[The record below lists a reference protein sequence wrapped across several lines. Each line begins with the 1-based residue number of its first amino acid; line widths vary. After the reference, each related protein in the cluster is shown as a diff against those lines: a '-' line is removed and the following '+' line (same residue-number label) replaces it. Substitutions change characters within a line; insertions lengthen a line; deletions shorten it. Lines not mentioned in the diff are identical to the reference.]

1 MINLFFF
8 IFIINLLIF
17 LNYSKIAKIYK
28 VYDIPDNLRKHHRHP
43 IPLLGGLII
52 YFNILILIV
61 FSYFN
66 FIENIIFRSSYEV
79 NVFFISVSFFFIIG
93 FLDDKYNISANKKLL
108 IVSTSIYFIILLD
121 NSTIITDLSFSF
133 YNKKIFLKELSIPI
147 TILCF
152 LLFTNAYNML
162 DGINC
167 QAAFYTLFVA
177 IIFIF
182 NNVNNIFFTNLII
195 TLLFFLWFN
204 FKNKMFLGNSGS
216 LLLSYII
223 GFFFI
228 KSYNFNNTFYSDEIF
243 LIMMIPGIELLRLA
257 ILRLLNKKHP
267 FKADRNHI
275 HHIILKKKSLFSTF
289 LIIQVLLWSP
299 FILFLLF
306 KNFLIA
312 SLLSLLIYFATMYY
326 YSFPKN
332 YIKR

>member
-17 LNYSKIAKIYK
+17 LNHSKIAKIYK

-52 YFNILILIV
+52 YFNILIIII

-66 FIENIIFRSSYEV
+66 FIENTIFRSSYEV
-79 NVFFISVSFFFIIG
+79 NVFFISVSCLFILG
-93 FLDDKYNISANKKLL
+93 FLDDKYNIGANKKLL
-108 IVSTSIYFIILLD
+108 IVSSSIYFVALLD

-133 YNKKIFLKELSIPI
+133 SNKKIILKEFSIPI

-167 QAAFYTLFVA
+167 QAVFYALFIA
-177 IIFIF
+177 LIFIF
-182 NNVNNIFFTNLII
+182 NKVNYVFFSCLII
-195 TLLFFLWFN
+195 TLLFFSWFN

-228 KSYNFNNTFYSDEIF
+228 KSHNINDTFYSDEIF

-275 HHIILKKKSLFSTF
+275 HHIILKEKSLFFTF
-289 LIIQVLLWSP
+289 SIIQILLWLP
-299 FILFLLF
+299 FLFFLYF
-306 KNFLIA
+306 ENFLIA
-312 SLLSLLIYFATMYY
+312 LLLSLSIYFIILYH
-326 YSFPKN
+326 YSYSKKLF
-332 YIKR
+332 

>member
-8 IFIINLLIF
+8 IVILNILIF

-28 VYDIPDNLRKHHRHP
+28 VYDIPDNLRKHHSHP

-52 YFNILILIV
+52 YFNILIIIF

-66 FIENIIFRSSYEV
+66 LIENIIFQSNYEL
-79 NVFFISVSFFFIIG
+79 NIFFISISFLFIIG
-93 FLDDKYNISANKKLL
+93 FLDDKFNISANKKLL
-108 IVSTSIYFIILLD
+108 ILSTLIYFIILFD
-121 NSTIITDLSFSF
+121 NSIIISDLSFSF
-133 YNKKIFLKELSIPI
+133 SNKKIFLKEFSIPI
-147 TILCF
+147 TLLCI

-167 QAAFYTLFVA
+167 QATFYTLFIA

-182 NNVNNIFFTNLII
+182 NKVNNIFFTSLTI

-243 LIMMIPGIELLRLA
+243 LIMMIPGIELLRLT

-275 HHIILKKKSLFSTF
+275 HHIILKEKSLFFTF
-289 LIIQVLLWSP
+289 LFIQVLLWLP
-299 FILFLLF
+299 FIFFLLF
-306 KNFLIA
+306 KNFLVA
-312 SLLSLLIYFATMYY
+312 SLLSLSIYFVTIYY
-326 YSFPKN
+326 YSFPKS
-332 YIKR
+332 YIK